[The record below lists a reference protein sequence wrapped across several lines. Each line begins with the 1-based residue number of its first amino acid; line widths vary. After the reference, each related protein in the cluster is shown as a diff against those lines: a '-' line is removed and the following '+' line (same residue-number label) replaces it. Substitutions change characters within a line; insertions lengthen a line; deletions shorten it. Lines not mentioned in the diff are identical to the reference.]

1 MWRHVLNFACR
12 CCTSDAAFI
21 YAQCPSPKIMLLKCC
36 FGKKDF
42 FIHSFFEWLV
52 HLSLSTP
59 SLAVI
64 FKRGCML
71 WLDCNH
77 TGREFITASQVNN
90 CYFRIQLTKANTLRQ
105 LPSACCLCSVHTLR
119 NNARSTW
126 RRLKRAVCD
135 KHFSTNHMGWLCFDV
150 YAACVQKPPC
160 RERYKGGS

>member
-1 MWRHVLNFACR
+1 MLHSR
-12 CCTSDAAFI
+12 CSVHIRSVSYTNNHAT
-21 YAQCPSPKIMLLKCC
+21 KMLFWKEG
-36 FGKKDF
+36 FF
-42 FIHSFFEWLV
+42 FIHSFFVWLV
-52 HLSLSTP
+52 HLSLSTL

-90 CYFRIQLTKANTLRQ
+90 CYFRIQLTKANTLHQ

-126 RRLKRAVCD
+126 WRLKRAVCD